1 MHEFEVEVIGAK
13 PPRKPEGRLARTLRL
28 AGRLARA
35 LLTRPRAMLLT
46 GLAAFVLFV
55 GTPHV
60 GWDYGCRHPIRLG
73 QTCRSVSY
81 CAYYG
86 FQGRRIVFPRDGE
99 SCQLIKF
106 LPIDWRQLFWGKA
119 ND

>member
-1 MHEFEVEVIGAK
+1 MHEFEIEVVGAK
-13 PPRKPEGRLARTLRL
+13 PPRKPEGRLVRTLRL
-28 AGRLARA
+28 AARLVRA
-35 LLTRPRAMLLT
+35 LLVRPRAMVLA
-46 GLAAFVLFV
+46 GLAGFVLFV

-73 QTCRSVSY
+73 QTCRSLSY

-86 FQGRRIVFPRDGE
+86 IQGRPVVFPEYGE
-99 SCQLIKF
+99 TCGLIKF
-106 LPIDWRQLFWGKA
+106 LRIDWRRLFWGKT

>member
-1 MHEFEVEVIGAK
+1 MHEFEIEVVGTK
-13 PPRKPEGRLARTLRL
+13 PPRKPEGRFVRTLRL
-28 AGRLARA
+28 AGRLARG
-35 LLTRPRAMLLT
+35 LLRRPRALALI

-60 GWDYGCRHPIRLG
+60 GWDYECRHPIRPG
-73 QTCRSVSY
+73 QTCRSLNY

-86 FQGRRIVFPRDGE
+86 IQGRRVVFPEYGE
-99 SCQLIKF
+99 TCGLIKF
-106 LPIDWRQLFWGKA
+106 LRIDWRRLFWGKT